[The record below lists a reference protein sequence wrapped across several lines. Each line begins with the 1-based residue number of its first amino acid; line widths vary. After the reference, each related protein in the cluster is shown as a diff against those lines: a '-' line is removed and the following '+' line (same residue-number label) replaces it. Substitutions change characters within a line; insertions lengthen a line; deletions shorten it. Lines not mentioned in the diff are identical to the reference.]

1 MWMELENGRRKSME
15 KKMAKIQKVIDKL
28 EKQKDGAFVSESKK
42 AKLQNSIDEKVFEQ
56 NLIERSITD
65 ESAQKELY
73 DFYVNNS
80 VFTKI
85 GNNLD
90 KTGDALQSTGNSM
103 VKAGAHTTAAVWTPA
118 LYVGYRGVK
127 HLRNKP
133 KNESVEQ
140 DLIELIN
147 EVEKAHKDG
156 KITEAQKKDYVL
168 DFVDN
173 YYR

>member
-1 MWMELENGRRKSME
+1 MNLKRINKTIE
-15 KKMAKIQKVIDKL
+15 KH
-28 EKQKDGAFVSESKK
+28 EKNI
-42 AKLQNSIDEKVFEQ
+42 AKLIKLQSGVFVNETKKQQLQEKINKENYMIDLYNDLK
-56 NLIERSITD
+56 NGD
-65 ESAQKELY
+65 ESAAEKLRQAFI
-73 DFYVNNS
+73 DDS
-80 VFTKI
+80 AFTKL
-85 GNNLD
+85 GNNLN
-90 KTGDALQSTGNSM
+90 KTGDALQSTGKGM

-156 KITEAQKKDYVL
+156 KITEEQKREYIIN
-168 DFVDN
+168 FVDEF
-173 YYR
+173 YKK

>member
-1 MWMELENGRRKSME
+1 MELEKGRRKRINKTIE
-15 KKMAKIQKVIDKL
+15 KHLKNIDKL
-28 EKQKDGAFVSESKK
+28 TKQQNGRFAGESKK
-42 AKLQNSIDEKVFEQ
+42 QQLQEQIDKE
-56 NLIERSITD
+56 NYMIGLYTDLRNGD
-65 ESAQKELY
+65 ESAADKIQEAL
-73 DFYVNNS
+73 VNDS

-90 KTGDALQSTGNSM
+90 KAGDSLQSTGKSM
-103 VKAGAHTTAAVWTPA
+103 VKAGMHTTAAVWTPA
-118 LYVGYRGVK
+118 IYVGYRGVK
-127 HLRNKP
+127 HMRNKP

-156 KITEAQKKDYVL
+156 KITEAQKKEYVL

>member
-1 MWMELENGRRKSME
+1 MNVKRINKTIEKHEKNIEKLMKQQNGMFVNENKKRQLQE
-15 KKMAKIQKVIDKL
+15 KIDKENYMISL
-28 EKQKDGAFVSESKK
+28 YNDLKNG
-42 AKLQNSIDEKVFEQ
+42 
-56 NLIERSITD
+56 D
-65 ESAQKELY
+65 ESARVKLQDAY
-73 DFYVNNS
+73 TQDS

-85 GNNLD
+85 GENLD
-90 KTGDALQSTGNSM
+90 KTGDALQSTGKGM

-118 LYVGYRGVK
+118 IYLGYRGVK

-156 KITEAQKKDYVL
+156 KITEAQKKEYVL

>member
-1 MWMELENGRRKSME
+1 MNVKRINKTIEKHEKNIEKLMKQQNGMFVNENKKRQLQE
-15 KKMAKIQKVIDKL
+15 KIDKENYMISL
-28 EKQKDGAFVSESKK
+28 YNDLKNG
-42 AKLQNSIDEKVFEQ
+42 
-56 NLIERSITD
+56 D
-65 ESAQKELY
+65 ESARVKLQDAY
-73 DFYVNNS
+73 TQDS

-90 KTGDALQSTGNSM
+90 KTGDSLQSTGKSM
-103 VKAGAHTTAAVWTPA
+103 VKAGMHTTAAVWTPA
-118 LYVGYRGVK
+118 IYLGYRGVK
-127 HLRNKP
+127 HVRNKP

-156 KITEAQKKDYVL
+156 KITEAQKKEYVL